1 MDHAAFPL
9 LVYDKQ
15 RRKEDRK
22 GGKEKKNKLAT
33 LMRKLSIKPSAQ
45 NVIVTGH
52 SCPLQ
57 VSEKREY
64 IALLTTSHEHHIPG
78 RNCAGLAPSPNPK
91 KPRS

>member
-9 LVYDKQ
+9 LVYDKAKKE
-15 RRKEDRK
+15 RRQKRR
-22 GGKEKKNKLAT
+22 KLAT
-33 LMRKLSIKPSAQ
+33 LMRTLSIKPSAQ

-57 VSEKREY
+57 VSEKREC
-64 IALLTTSHEHHIPG
+64 IALLTTSPHEHHIPG
-78 RNCAGLAPSPNPK
+78 RNCAGLVPSPKPK